1 MRALLVRRLSILLAT
16 TVAPLAFRSA
26 SAQQGEGPRIFA
38 GAPEARWIAPPG
50 MPSDSFGIF
59 HARRTL
65 DLATK
70 PARFVVHVSADNRYR
85 LYVNGVQV
93 SSGPQRSDL
102 THWRYETVDLAP
114 HLTAG
119 SNVIAAVVWNWG
131 PHHPVAQHSVRTGF
145 LLQADSPSESAAS
158 TGPGWKLLRDSAY
171 DEVRV
176 SYNDVRAYYAAAQGE
191 RVDGARYPWG
201 WERRDFDDSRWYS
214 IPAAPVSAGGEPA
227 FVGEVHLH
235 AVPGRGGY
243 GDASGWQLE
252 PRDIPAMEETPI
264 RFAAVR
270 EATGVA
276 ATDGFIRGTGDLV
289 VPANARAS
297 LVLDH
302 GRTTNAYTILESSG
316 GAGAT
321 VTLTYAEAA
330 IDSAGRKGNRN
341 DVAGRTFRG
350 IHDVIRPGGGDHRR
364 FQTLYWR
371 SGRYVKLDIE
381 TGAESLRLHDV
392 SGIFTA
398 YPFVE
403 RGHFTSDLGWLTDV
417 WRINWNGARIGAF
430 ETYMDTPYYE
440 QLQYIG
446 DTRLQALI
454 SLYVAGDDRLVRQA
468 IVHFDESRIPE
479 GITASRYPSELQ
491 QLIPP
496 FSLIYV
502 AMVHDYFMHRDDPAF
517 VRQRLDGIHGILGWY
532 GRRVDATGM
541 LGPMPHWN
549 FVDWADRWGRGVPA
563 GGDTGHSATISLLY
577 AYALDRAAVL
587 EGELGVRALA
597 DNYRAR
603 ADSLSRAVSARA
615 WDPSRKLFRDAPDS
629 AVFSQQT
636 NVLAI
641 LADAVPAAEQRALME
656 RVLADSTLIPAS
668 YYFDYYVFEALR
680 KAGLGDRYIE
690 QLAPWRGMLA
700 LGLTSAPEKPEP
712 TRSDTHAWSAHPNY
726 GMLATVLGVRPSAPG
741 FRTVLIAPALGP
753 LRTASGRV
761 PHPRGDID
769 VAFTRI
775 GDSGISAEITL
786 PAGVSGA
793 FEWGGRRVPLRAGR
807 QSVRL

>member
-1 MRALLVRRLSILLAT
+1 MRAHFVRLPFIVVAT
-16 TVAPLAFRSA
+16 AVAFLTVGSA
-26 SAQQGEGPRIFA
+26 SAQQSGPLIFA

-50 MPSDSFGIF
+50 MPPDSFGVF
-59 HARRTL
+59 HARRAL
-65 DLATK
+65 DLAAK
-70 PARFVVHVSADNRYR
+70 PSRFIVHVSADNRYR
-85 LYVNGVQV
+85 LYVNGTQV
-93 SSGPQRSDL
+93 SSGPQRSDAS
-102 THWRYETVDLAP
+102 HWRYETVDLAP
-114 HLTAG
+114 YLAAG
-119 SNVIAAVVWNWG
+119 PNVIAAVVWNWG
-131 PHHPVAQHSVRTGF
+131 PHHPVAQHSVRTAF
-145 LLQADSPSESAAS
+145 LLQADSPNEASAN
-158 TGPGWKLLRDSAY
+158 TGSGWKLLRDSAY
-171 DEVRV
+171 DEARV

-191 RVDGARYPWG
+191 RVDGSRYPWG
-201 WERRDFDDSRWYS
+201 WERREFDDSRWYTIS
-214 IPAAPVSAGGEPA
+214 APASAAAAEPA
-227 FVGEVHLH
+227 VVGAVHLH
-235 AVPGRGGY
+235 AIPGRGGF

-270 EATGVA
+270 EATGVPQSEA
-276 ATDGFIRGTGDLV
+276 FIRGTGDLV
-289 VPANARAS
+289 VPAGSRAS

-302 GRTTNAYTILESSG
+302 GHTTNAYTVLETSG

-350 IHDVIRPGGGDHRR
+350 IHDVIQPGGGEHRR

-381 TGAESLRLHDV
+381 TGAEPLHVHDI

-403 RGHFTSDLGWLTDV
+403 RGRFTSDLAWLSDV

-454 SLYVAGDDRLVRQA
+454 SLYVAGDDRLMRQA
-468 IVHFDESRIPE
+468 IAHFDESRIPE

-517 VRQRLDGIHGILGWY
+517 VRQRLAGIHGILDWY
-532 GRRVDATGM
+532 ARRVDASGM
-541 LGPMPHWN
+541 LGPMPYWN
-549 FVDWADRWGRGVPA
+549 FVDWAERWERGVPA
-563 GGDTGHSATISLLY
+563 GGDTGNSATISLLY
-577 AYALDRAAVL
+577 AYALDRAALL

-597 DNYRAR
+597 DVDRIR
-603 ADSLSRAVSARA
+603 ADSLRHAVRVRA
-615 WDPSRKLFRDAPDS
+615 WDRSRKLFRDSPDS
-629 AVFSQQT
+629 AAFSQQT

-641 LADAVPAAEQRALME
+641 LADAVPATEQRALME

-680 KAGLGDRYIE
+680 KVGLGDRYIE
-690 QLAPWRGMLA
+690 RLAPWRGMLA

-726 GMLATVLGVRPSAPG
+726 GMLATVLGVRPSSPG

-753 LRTASGRV
+753 LHTASGRV
-761 PHPRGDID
+761 PHPRGDIE
-769 VAFTRI
+769 VALTRA
-775 GDSGISAEITL
+775 GDAGISAEITL
-786 PAGVSGA
+786 PAGVSGEFA
-793 FEWGGRRVPLRAGR
+793 WRGRRVSLHPGR
-807 QSVRL
+807 QTVRL